1 MHLFIGDIKIFT
13 RNNKRIQ
20 NYADLTKQS
29 EVYKNNAILF
39 RLGSMEREN
48 TCFIE
53 LKDFCTYVNMV
64 KIDGMND
71 NGSILRDYLLP
82 PDTSTIGNLFVD
94 IFSLK
99 PYHLICDHEV
109 EDPMITACQNHL
121 KKKSMN

>member
-13 RNNKRIQ
+13 RSNKRIQ

-29 EVYKNNAILF
+29 EVYKNNAILLQ
-39 RLGSMEREN
+39 LGSMERGN

-71 NGSILRDYLLP
+71 NGSILRNYLLP

-94 IFSLK
+94 VSSLRS
-99 PYHLICDHEV
+99 YQLVCDYEE
-109 EDPMITACQNHL
+109 EDPMITTRQNNL

>member
-13 RNNKRIQ
+13 RSNKRIQ

-29 EVYKNNAILF
+29 EVYKNNAILL
-39 RLGSMEREN
+39 RLGSVERGN

-53 LKDFCTYVNMV
+53 LKDFFTYVNMV
-64 KIDGMND
+64 KIDGLND
-71 NGSILRDYLLP
+71 NGSILRNYLLP
-82 PDTSTIGNLFVD
+82 PDTNTIGNLFVD

-99 PYHLICDHEV
+99 PYHLVCDHEV
-109 EDPMITACQNHL
+109 EDPMIPACQNNL

>member
-13 RNNKRIQ
+13 RSNKRIQ

-29 EVYKNNAILF
+29 EVYKNNAILLQ
-39 RLGSMEREN
+39 LGSMERGN

-71 NGSILRDYLLP
+71 NGSILRNYLLP
-82 PDTSTIGNLFVD
+82 PDTSAIGNLFVD
-94 IFSLK
+94 VSSLR
-99 PYHLICDHEV
+99 PYQLVCDYEV
-109 EDPMITACQNHL
+109 EDPMITTRQNHL

>member
-13 RNNKRIQ
+13 RSNKRIQ

-29 EVYKNNAILF
+29 EVYKNNAILLQ
-39 RLGSMEREN
+39 LGSMERGN
-48 TCFIE
+48 NCFIE

-71 NGSILRDYLLP
+71 NGSILRNYLLP
-82 PDTSTIGNLFVD
+82 SDTSTIGNLFVD
-94 IFSLK
+94 VSSLR
-99 PYHLICDHEV
+99 PYQLVCDYEV
-109 EDPMITACQNHL
+109 EDPMITTRQNNL

>member
-13 RNNKRIQ
+13 RSNKRIQ

-29 EVYKNNAILF
+29 EVYKNNAILLQ
-39 RLGSMEREN
+39 LGSIERGN
-48 TCFIE
+48 NCFIE

-71 NGSILRDYLLP
+71 NGSILRNYLLP
-82 PDTSTIGNLFVD
+82 SDTSTIGNLFVD
-94 IFSLK
+94 VSSLR
-99 PYHLICDHEV
+99 PYQLVCDYEV
-109 EDPMITACQNHL
+109 EDPMITTRQNNL